1 MERSTQNKDN
11 IIITQSLVAVST
23 VARLFLCSENF
34 RKDQG
39 KKYPGFWDR
48 GSLIK
53 FSQNDRKRNRKQRI
67 SEKIRESER
76 K

>member
-1 MERSTQNKDN
+1 MERLTQNKDSK
-11 IIITQSLVAVST
+11 IIMQSLVAVPLLQGFSY
-23 VARLFLCSENF
+23 VQKNSEKTKVRSNPDF
-34 RKDQG
+34 G
-39 KKYPGFWDR
+39 IG

-67 SEKIRESER
+67 SEKVRECER

>member
-1 MERSTQNKDN
+1 MERSTQNKN
-11 IIITQSLVAVST
+11 SIIITQSLVAI
-23 VARLFLCSENF
+23 FLLQGFSYVQKISEKTKVRSNP
-34 RKDQG
+34 DLG
-39 KKYPGFWDR
+39 IG